1 MDDIKKKYFLPIE
14 VLTVDFIKLIEE
26 TPTLFDT
33 IQDECLTNELSN
45 TISFVRTEREDWD
58 VAEIKKGENGL
69 FCVSMHTNFAQYMWS
84 VGLYLLV
91 YFDNKVQIPM
101 MDKAKCN
108 IHGYKCDKKLCE
120 MAIENYRRGRK
131 FMYEFNIE
139 LPWITPNILYP
150 SSFEEMIGKAS
161 SIYLGAMTFIY
172 AHEVFHNYLG
182 HTRIDSNSEQSKKE
196 ELDADDLAI
205 NALLTKIPQ
214 FKETEYKLGIIVT
227 MFAILFLDKNNL
239 SGGDSHPDMDIRIK
253 NTITKLNIPKEDN
266 LWGITSFGINVFLQ
280 AYNLIQ
286 IDEVANS
293 EFETYE
299 DMYNTYIRK
308 LEDVRKTLFPK
319 ECKKDWE
326 IE

>member
-1 MDDIKKKYFLPIE
+1 MQKKDIMDDIKKNYFLPIE

-120 MAIENYRRGRK
+120 MAIENYKRGRK

-139 LPWITPNILYP
+139 L
-150 SSFEEMIGKAS
+150 
-161 SIYLGAMTFIY
+161 
-172 AHEVFHNYLG
+172 
-182 HTRIDSNSEQSKKE
+182 QS
-196 ELDADDLAI
+196 LA
-205 NALLTKIPQ
+205 
-214 FKETEYKLGIIVT
+214 
-227 MFAILFLDKNNL
+227 
-239 SGGDSHPDMDIRIK
+239 
-253 NTITKLNIPKEDN
+253 
-266 LWGITSFGINVFLQ
+266 
-280 AYNLIQ
+280 
-286 IDEVANS
+286 
-293 EFETYE
+293 
-299 DMYNTYIRK
+299 
-308 LEDVRKTLFPK
+308 
-319 ECKKDWE
+319 
-326 IE
+326 